1 MIDSAVVLD
10 VVGEIQQF
18 VDVFVVVYGLVIL
31 LLILASWFRLP
42 YGFNPV
48 LRFLHDVCD
57 PYLNLFRR
65 LLPPLGPFDLSP
77 LVGLLVLSIA
87 GGVLHSLL
95 GRLH

>member
-1 MIDSAVVLD
+1 MVLD
-10 VVGEIQQF
+10 AVTYVQQF
-18 VDVFVVVYGLVIL
+18 LDVFIGVYLIVIL
-31 LLILASWFRLP
+31 LLVLTSWIRLP

-65 LLPPLGPFDLSP
+65 VLPPLGPIDLSP
-77 LVGLLVLSIA
+77 MVAILVLIVLRE
-87 GGVLHSLL
+87 VLHALL